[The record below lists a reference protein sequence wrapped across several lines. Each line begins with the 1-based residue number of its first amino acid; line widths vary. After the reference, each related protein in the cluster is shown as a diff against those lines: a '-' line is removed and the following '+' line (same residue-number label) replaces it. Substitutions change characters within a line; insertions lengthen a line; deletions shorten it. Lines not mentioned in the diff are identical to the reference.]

1 VLCLDDET
9 YRTLTRLR
17 LEHVKLVELTEL
29 ELAHPE
35 LLRAKPGRKAFEYY
49 WTCGPA
55 FLMYIFQRHAS
66 IKALTY
72 IDADLFFFGD
82 PSPLHLELDQN
93 SILLFEHRF
102 SPAVHADH
110 SVKGIYN
117 VGLII
122 FRRTPV
128 TLACLEWWSERCIE
142 WCFGSIEPSRY
153 GDQKYLE
160 EWPDRFGEVTISGNL
175 GGGLAPW
182 NVGNYRYH
190 YEEGRVF
197 VDGEPLIFYHFNRL
211 RVINRWLYDPGLWRY
226 HTKMDPRVKREI
238 YLPYVRELR
247 AAGEQ
252 IRSADGRVH
261 VVDNLIFG
269 RNRWASLL
277 RMARHRSFLIVS
289 DRVVL

>member
-1 VLCLDDET
+1 MNADPEVLPRPLHYATYFDRHYLSRGIALYQSLAHHSPPFVLWVLCLDDET

-29 ELAHPE
+29 ELAHRE

-72 IDADLFFFGD
+72 LDADLFFFGD
-82 PSPLHLELDQN
+82 PSPLYLELDQN

-142 WCFGSIEPSRY
+142 WCFG
-153 GDQKYLE
+153 
-160 EWPDRFGEVTISGNL
+160 
-175 GGGLAPW
+175 
-182 NVGNYRYH
+182 
-190 YEEGRVF
+190 
-197 VDGEPLIFYHFNRL
+197 
-211 RVINRWLYDPGLWRY
+211 
-226 HTKMDPRVKREI
+226 
-238 YLPYVRELR
+238 
-247 AAGEQ
+247 
-252 IRSADGRVH
+252 
-261 VVDNLIFG
+261 
-269 RNRWASLL
+269 
-277 RMARHRSFLIVS
+277 
-289 DRVVL
+289 